1 MASKENTTIVE
12 FEGRLEDCV
21 LLVKHP
27 LNETIHSWYAYG
39 KFKQLVNNRGQAP
52 LCGEDGQVIGHT
64 SSLISYVSN
73 VFENL
78 LWHEG
83 DCLLMGVADVNDYT
97 VKPPVE
103 LFKTITT
110 MEDLE

>member
-1 MASKENTTIVE
+1 MASNENSTIVE
-12 FEGRLEDCV
+12 FEGKLEDCV

-27 LNETIHSWYAYG
+27 HNETIHPWYAYG
-39 KFKQLVNNRGQAP
+39 KFKQHVDNQGNAP
-52 LCGEDGQVIGHT
+52 LCGEDGQTIGST
-64 SSLISYVSN
+64 SSLISFVSN

-83 DCLLMGVADVNDYT
+83 DCLLMGVADVNNYS
-97 VKPPVE
+97 VQPPVE
-103 LFKTITT
+103 LFQTITT

>member
-1 MASKENTTIVE
+1 MASNGNSTIIE

-39 KFKQLVNNRGQAP
+39 KFKQWVDNQGQAP
-52 LCGEDGQVIGHT
+52 LCGGEGEVIGHT
-64 SSLISYVSN
+64 SSLISFVSN

-83 DCLLMGVADVNDYT
+83 DCLLMGVADVNDYS
-97 VKPPVE
+97 VQPPIE
-103 LFKTITT
+103 LFKTIPTT
-110 MEDLE
+110 EDLE

>member
-1 MASKENTTIVE
+1 MAANENTTIVE

-27 LNETIHSWYAYG
+27 LNETIHPWHAYA
-39 KFKQLVNNRGQAP
+39 KFKQWIDNEGRAP
-52 LCGEDGQVIGHT
+52 VYGDEGEVLYHT
-64 SSLISYVSN
+64 SSLISYVSG

-78 LWHEG
+78 LWYQG

-97 VKPPVE
+97 VQPPVE
-103 LFKTITT
+103 LFHTITT

>member
-1 MASKENTTIVE
+1 MASEENTTIVE

-27 LNETIHSWYAYG
+27 LNETIHPWYAHG
-39 KFKQLVNNRGQAP
+39 KFKQWVDNYGEAP
-52 LCGEDGQVIGHT
+52 LCGEDGQVIGYT
-64 SSLISYVSN
+64 SSLLRYVSN

-83 DCLLMGVADVNDYT
+83 DCLLMGVADVNYYSGLA
-97 VKPPVE
+97 PIE
-103 LFKTITT
+103 LFNTIPTG
-110 MEDLE
+110 EDLA